1 MCYDN
6 ECTCGKRGKI
16 TRVLSGVKFEFST
29 PYTCSSLLH
38 REYLNEFSN
47 GNYERSVTV
56 LTKYGM
62 VLIQEMKWE
71 TNFGWDNFSVFTTII
86 DGLTHRA
93 YLKITKMSDW
103 QLKHKAL
110 QFLKIINQSKG

>member
-1 MCYDN
+1 MCFDN
-6 ECTCGKRGKI
+6 ECTCGKKGKI
-16 TRVLSGVKFEFST
+16 TRVLSKVPFEFSK
-29 PYTCSSLLH
+29 PYPAGSSLLH
-38 REYLNEFSN
+38 KEYLNEFAN

-86 DGLTHRA
+86 NGFTHRA
-93 YLKITKMSDW
+93 YLKTTKMSDW
-103 QLKHKAL
+103 QLKHKAH
-110 QFLKIINQSKG
+110 QFMKLISTNN